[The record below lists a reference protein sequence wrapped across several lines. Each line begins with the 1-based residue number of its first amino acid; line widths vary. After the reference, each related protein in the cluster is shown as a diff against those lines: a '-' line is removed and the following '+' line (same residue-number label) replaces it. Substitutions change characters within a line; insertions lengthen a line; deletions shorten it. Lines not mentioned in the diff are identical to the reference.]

1 MRILNFQIQKFALR
15 FYTGNDSQRFMDAV
29 KVQPSLLLN
38 DTIFLMETERPHL
51 KKTTKRWQ

>member
-15 FYTGNDSQRFMDAV
+15 FYTGNDAQRFMDAV

-51 KKTTKRWQ
+51 KKTTKR